1 MPGNIVLIG
10 LSGSGKTSVGKLLA
24 ERLSWQF
31 FDSDMLIAQQY
42 GRSVAA
48 IFADLGE
55 AAFRD
60 IEAEMIAELTNG
72 SRRVISTGGGAV
84 LREDNRLAMQEG
96 NLVVRLDA
104 PPEVAVQRML
114 NVTTEERPLLRG
126 GDPLERMRAMRV
138 AREPY
143 YRIAQ
148 FMVPT
153 GSLTPQQVVN
163 AIQENMQEE
172 SLRRS
177 KVGRLINLAL
187 AHTRLAKA
195 AQAVQPDFGLPDR
208 FNQREILIHVAAWDA
223 ELLRLLPDIA
233 AGNPLQKYDI
243 DAFNQAALAAHAQQ
257 SQDEVWKTFIQTGR
271 QLEAA
276 LADLPESAFA
286 KDSPVLTWVRILTH
300 HSNEHA
306 ATLESGGNG

>member
-24 ERLSWQF
+24 ERLGWQF

-126 GDPLERMRAMRV
+126 GAPLERMRAMRV

-233 AGNPLQKYDI
+233 AGNLLQKYDI
-243 DAFNQAALAAHAQQ
+243 DAFNHAALATHAQQ